1 MSKMWFERRRESE
14 RISGRICCMNLN
26 MGKSPFRG
34 LHRLAPQAKC
44 GDYSQLSEEVGD
56 VVC

>member
-1 MSKMWFERRRESE
+1 MSKMWFERRREGK
-14 RISGRICCMNLN
+14 RIPGRICCMNLN

-34 LHRLAPQAKC
+34 LHRLAPQAKY
-44 GDYSQLSEEVGD
+44 GDDSHLSEVGD